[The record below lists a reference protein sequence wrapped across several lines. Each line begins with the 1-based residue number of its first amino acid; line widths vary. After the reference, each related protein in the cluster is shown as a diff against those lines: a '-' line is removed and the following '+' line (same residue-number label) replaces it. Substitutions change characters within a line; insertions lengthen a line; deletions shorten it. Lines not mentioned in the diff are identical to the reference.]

1 VGRAGPGRSAQLG
14 VPRLDRV
21 ALGRPLDRVEGMVR
35 PHITLTM
42 SVAHRLYIVFVLE
55 IVYFVGRRVSL
66 HLFPWSSFEAEA
78 IDSAMR
84 LITASVYWYLFR
96 SLIASGTVNQS
107 ALRSPLLAVGL
118 LSFMCIPVLV
128 GHYALSPPVAWM
140 FAATSFFV
148 AIKEE
153 FLFRGI
159 VQNLLTQRLGPS
171 KAILSTS
178 VAFTLSH
185 VGVPE
190 FTLWVF
196 SQIFVASVILGTVYI
211 YGGSIFVV
219 VAIHAVY
226 DAIFSF
232 TPLIAQPLPQNL
244 GFLPL
249 LAALLVVLCWAR
261 SSKRASFGLAQG

>member
-1 VGRAGPGRSAQLG
+1 
-14 VPRLDRV
+14 
-21 ALGRPLDRVEGMVR
+21 
-35 PHITLTM
+35 
-42 SVAHRLYIVFVLE
+42 
-55 IVYFVGRRVSL
+55 
-66 HLFPWSSFEAEA
+66 
-78 IDSAMR
+78 
-84 LITASVYWYLFR
+84 
-96 SLIASGTVNQS
+96 
-107 ALRSPLLAVGL
+107 
-118 LSFMCIPVLV
+118 
-128 GHYALSPPVAWM
+128 M

-232 TPLIAQPLPQNL
+232 TPLIAQPLPQKSWL
-244 GFLPL
+244 SAFACRV
-249 LAALLVVLCWAR
+249 AACVVLGAVQQEGELRPCP
-261 SSKRASFGLAQG
+261 GLVANFLLRHTREPLSRQFRKSLRTCHKNPAHA

>member
-1 VGRAGPGRSAQLG
+1 
-14 VPRLDRV
+14 
-21 ALGRPLDRVEGMVR
+21 MVR

-84 LITASVYWYLFR
+84 LITASACWYLFR

-178 VAFTLSH
+178 VDFTLSH

-190 FTLWVF
+190 FTL
-196 SQIFVASVILGTVYI
+196 ALG
-211 YGGSIFVV
+211 
-219 VAIHAVY
+219 
-226 DAIFSF
+226 
-232 TPLIAQPLPQNL
+232 
-244 GFLPL
+244 L
-249 LAALLVVLCWAR
+249 LADIRCQRYSRNCLHLRRQHICCCRNSCRIRCNFFVYAIDRPASTPKILAFCLCLPRCCLCCVGRGPAR
-261 SSKRASFGLAQG
+261 GRASALPRASGELPFATYA